1 MPRIALGVLG
11 LAVLAWVALTMM
23 PRAAIKS
30 ASDSPPASQA
40 PEGWL
45 YETTINPLTR
55 SRDEVA
61 SLEALS
67 PAIVAGRPYDVH
79 LLVRGG
85 STLIVSDALSCR
97 SRSAF
102 FRVRIDDRPIETIEC
117 ATYSSMPHSEGYFTQ
132 VGWFEQAGSLSSP
145 HPELAPRLVGARR
158 LVIQI
163 PTFDGLASV
172 EFNVS
177 GYRG

>member
-1 MPRIALGVLG
+1 MALGVLG
-11 LAVLAWVALTMM
+11 LAVLTWVVLTMM
-23 PRAAIKS
+23 PRTAITSPSDSTS
-30 ASDSPPASQA
+30 ASTA
-40 PEGWL
+40 PEGWV
-45 YETTINPLTR
+45 YEATIDPLTR
-55 SRDEVA
+55 SREEVA
-61 SLEALS
+61 SLEALG

-97 SRSAF
+97 SRTAF
-102 FRVRIDDRPIETIEC
+102 FRVRIDDHPIETIEC

-132 VGWFEQAGSLSSP
+132 VGWFEQAGSPSSP

-158 LVIQI
+158 LVIEM